1 LGGGAAA
8 ARGDDEE
15 EEEEE
20 GGGWSVAGR
29 DSVTRGAFTSTLS
42 SSLSLHA

>member
-1 LGGGAAA
+1 LGAGAA
-8 ARGDDEE
+8 ARGDDDE

-29 DSVTRGAFTSTLS
+29 ASVTRAAFTSTFS

>member
-8 ARGDDEE
+8 ARGDD

>member
-8 ARGDDEE
+8 ARGEE

-29 DSVTRGAFTSTLS
+29 GSVTRGAFTSTLS